1 MNRTYECAP
10 QSASMRAMIQLQ
22 NISLQRGAKFLLDA
36 ADLTIYPGQKVGLIG
51 GNGTGKSTLFQ
62 MLLGKLASDTG
73 TLDIPKQWRVAHMA
87 QEVGH
92 TSRSALDYVLDGDSE
107 LRRLER
113 EIIAAS
119 DSANNNGERLA
130 HLYGDM
136 ENIHAYSAPARA
148 QQLLNGLG
156 FSSGDDARPVT
167 DFSGGWRIRLNLA
180 QALMC
185 PSDLLLLDEPTNHL
199 DLDATLWLEEWLKRY
214 AGTLIIIS
222 HDRDFLDNIV
232 DRIVNIERQKLDN
245 YSGNYSSFERQRAE
259 KLAQQQA
266 TFEKQQERIAHVESY
281 IRRFRASATKAR
293 QAQSRIKELE
303 RMEKISAAHVDSPFT
318 FTFTCSDKMSVPLVH
333 ISGADIGY
341 RTENSEAKKI
351 LSKVELAIR
360 AETRIGLLGPN
371 GAGKSSLVKTLSG
384 ALPLLAG
391 ERTNGEHF
399 KLGYFAQ
406 HQLEALDINASA
418 ALHIQRLSPTAREQE
433 IRDFLGS
440 FDFHGERAFEPIT
453 HFSGGEKARLALA
466 IIAWEKPNVLLL
478 DEPTNHLDLEMRH
491 ALTMA
496 LQDFEG
502 AVIIVSHD
510 RHLLRNTVN
519 EFLLVA
525 DGKVS
530 EFDGDLED
538 YYKWLLQERQKQAAV
553 EEKYAPDNQGSGE
566 NKVDKKAQRQQSAA
580 QRQQLK
586 PLTNKL
592 KNLES
597 QMEKLQAKLTDIEIQ
612 LGDSSIYDDKNKAN
626 LQQLLLDQAKI
637 QQQLDEAEENWLILS
652 EEIEAANS

>member
-1 MNRTYECAP
+1 
-10 QSASMRAMIQLQ
+10 MRAMIQLQ
-22 NISLQRGAKFLLDA
+22 NVSVQRGTKFLLDA

-51 GNGTGKSTLFQ
+51 ANGTGKSTLFQ
-62 MLLGKLASDTG
+62 LLLGKLHSDTG
-73 TLDIPKQWRVAHMA
+73 SVDIPKQWRVAHMA

-107 LRRLER
+107 LRRLEQ
-113 EIIAAS
+113 EIATALQ
-119 DSANNNGERLA
+119 DPEHNGERLA
-130 HLYGDM
+130 HLYSDM
-136 ENIHAYSAPARA
+136 ENIHAYTAPSRA

-156 FSSGDDARPVT
+156 FAPGDDKRPVS

-214 AGTLIIIS
+214 PGTLIIIS

-232 DRIVNIERQKLDN
+232 DRIVNIEKQKLDN
-245 YSGNYSSFERQRAE
+245 YSGNYSAFERQRAE

-266 TFEKQQERIAHVESY
+266 SFEKQQERIAHVENY
-281 IRRFRASATKAR
+281 IRRFRAQATKAR

-303 RMEKISAAHVDSPFT
+303 RMEKIAPAHIDSPFT
-318 FTFTCSDKMSVPLVH
+318 FTFKCNDKMSVPLVH
-333 ISGADIGY
+333 IARADIGY
-341 RTENSEAKKI
+341 GTKVVLN
-351 LSKVELAIR
+351 KVELSIR
-360 AETRIGLLGPN
+360 AETRVGLLGPN
-371 GAGKSSLVKTLSG
+371 GAGKSSLVKTLAGS
-384 ALPLLAG
+384 LPLLAG
-391 ERTNGEHF
+391 DRTNGEHF

-418 ALHIQRLSPTAREQE
+418 ALHIQRLAPQAREQE

-440 FDFHGERAFEPIT
+440 FDFHGDRAFEPIT

-496 LQDFEG
+496 LQEFEG
-502 AVIIVSHD
+502 AVIVVSHD

-525 DGKVS
+525 DGSVS

-538 YYKWLLQERQKQAAV
+538 YYKWMQQQKANTAAT
-553 EEKYAPDNQGSGE
+553 EKEATIANESDA
-566 NKVDKKAQRQQSAA
+566 KVDKKAQRQQSAA
-580 QRQQLK
+580 QRAQLK

-592 KNLES
+592 KSLEN
-597 QMEKLQAKLTDIEIQ
+597 QMEKFQNRLGEIENL
-612 LGDSSIYDDKNKAN
+612 LGDSSIYEDKNKAK
-626 LQQLLLDQAKI
+626 LQELLAEQGKLQTQL
-637 QQQLDEAEENWLILS
+637 EESEENWLMVS
-652 EEIEAANS
+652 EELEAASQ

>member
-1 MNRTYECAP
+1 
-10 QSASMRAMIQLQ
+10 MRAMIQLQ
-22 NISLQRGAKFLLDA
+22 NISLQRGPKFLLDA

-113 EIIAAS
+113 EIIAAGS
-119 DSANNNGERLA
+119 DGALNNGERLA

-156 FSSGDDARPVT
+156 FNSGDDARPVT

-214 AGTLIIIS
+214 DGTLIIIS

-303 RMEKISAAHVDSPFT
+303 RMEKISAAHVDSPFS

-341 RTENSEAKKI
+341 QTDNNEAKKI

-440 FDFHGERAFEPIT
+440 FDFHGVRAFEPIT

-538 YYKWLLQERQKQAAV
+538 YYKWLLQERQAQAAA
-553 EEKYAPDNQGSGE
+553 EEKYAPASQGNSGE

-597 QMEKLQAKLTDIEIQ
+597 QMEKYQIKLADIETQ

-626 LQQLLLDQAKI
+626 LQKLLLDQAKV
-637 QQQLDEAEENWLILS
+637 QQQLDEAEESWLMIS
-652 EEIEAANS
+652 EEIEAASD

>member
-1 MNRTYECAP
+1 
-10 QSASMRAMIQLQ
+10 MIQLQ
-22 NISLQRGAKFLLDA
+22 NISLQRGPKFLLDA

-113 EIIAAS
+113 EIIAAGS
-119 DSANNNGERLA
+119 DGDKLA

-156 FSSGDDARPVT
+156 FNSGDDARPVT

-303 RMEKISAAHVDSPFT
+303 RMEKISAAHVDSPFS

-341 RTENSEAKKI
+341 QTENSEAKKI

-418 ALHIQRLSPTAREQE
+418 ALHIQRLSPMAREQE

-466 IIAWEKPNVLLL
+466 IIAWKKPNVLLL

-538 YYKWLLQERQKQAAV
+538 YYKWLLQERQAQAAA
-553 EEKYAPDNQGSGE
+553 EEKYAPENE

-597 QMEKLQAKLTDIEIQ
+597 QMEKYQTKLADIETQ

-626 LQQLLLDQAKI
+626 LQQLLLDQAKV
-637 QQQLDEAEENWLILS
+637 QQQLDEAEENWLLIS
-652 EEIEAANS
+652 EEIEAAS

>member
-1 MNRTYECAP
+1 
-10 QSASMRAMIQLQ
+10 MRAMIQLQ
-22 NISLQRGAKFLLDA
+22 NTSVQRGTKFLLDG

-51 GNGTGKSTLFQ
+51 ANGTGKSTLFQ
-62 MLLGKLASDTG
+62 LLLGKLHSDTG

-92 TSRSALDYVLDGDSE
+92 TTRSALDYVLDGDSE

-113 EIIAAS
+113 EIATALQ
-119 DSANNNGERLA
+119 DPEHNGEQLA
-130 HLYGDM
+130 HLYSDM
-136 ENIHAYSAPARA
+136 ENIHAYTAPSRA

-156 FSSGDDARPVT
+156 FAPGDDQRPVS

-214 AGTLIIIS
+214 PGTLIIIS

-232 DRIVNIERQKLDN
+232 DRIVNIEKQKLDN
-245 YSGNYSSFERQRAE
+245 YSGNYSAFERQRAE

-266 TFEKQQERIAHVESY
+266 SFEKQQERIAHVENY
-281 IRRFRASATKAR
+281 IRRFRAQATKAR

-303 RMEKISAAHVDSPFT
+303 RMEKIAPAHIDSPFT
-318 FTFTCSDKMSVPLVH
+318 FTFKCNDKMSVPLVH
-333 ISGADIGY
+333 IARADIGY
-341 RTENSEAKKI
+341 GTKVVLN
-351 LSKVELAIR
+351 KVELSIR
-360 AETRIGLLGPN
+360 AETRVGLLGPN
-371 GAGKSSLVKTLSG
+371 GAGKSSLVKTLAGS
-384 ALPLLAG
+384 LPLLAG
-391 ERTNGEHF
+391 DRTNGEHF

-418 ALHIQRLSPTAREQE
+418 ALHIQRLAPMAREQE

-496 LQDFEG
+496 LQEFEG
-502 AVIIVSHD
+502 AVIVVSHD

-525 DGKVS
+525 DGSVS

-538 YYKWLLQERQKQAAV
+538 YYKWMQQQKTSAANT
-553 EEKYAPDNQGSGE
+553 EKDTPADSE
-566 NKVDKKAQRQQSAA
+566 NDTKVDKKAQRQQSAA
-580 QRQQLK
+580 QRAQLK

-597 QMEKLQAKLTDIEIQ
+597 QLEKLQKRLSEIESL
-612 LGDSSIYDDKNKAN
+612 LGDSSIYEDKNKAK
-626 LQQLLLDQAKI
+626 LQELLAEQGKLQTQL
-637 QQQLDEAEENWLILS
+637 EETEENWLMVS
-652 EEIEAANS
+652 EELEAANQ

>member
-1 MNRTYECAP
+1 
-10 QSASMRAMIQLQ
+10 MIQLQ
-22 NISLQRGAKFLLDA
+22 NISVQRGTKFLLDA

-51 GNGTGKSTLFQ
+51 ANGTGKSTLFQ
-62 MLLGKLASDTG
+62 LLLGILHSDTG
-73 TLDIPKQWRVAHMA
+73 SLDIPKQWRIAHMA

-107 LRRLER
+107 LRRLEQ
-113 EIIAAS
+113 EIAE
-119 DSANNNGERLA
+119 ANADPEHNGEKLA
-130 HLYGDM
+130 HLYSDM
-136 ENIHAYSAPARA
+136 ENIHAYTAPSRA

-156 FSSGDDARPVT
+156 FAAGDDKRPVS

-214 AGTLIIIS
+214 PGTLIIIS

-232 DRIVNIERQKLDN
+232 DRIVNIEKQKLDN
-245 YSGNYSSFERQRAE
+245 YSGNYSAFERQRAE

-266 TFEKQQERIAHVESY
+266 SFEKQQERIAHVESY
-281 IRRFRASATKAR
+281 IRRFRAQATKAR

-303 RMEKISAAHVDSPFT
+303 RMEKIAPAHIDSPFS
-318 FTFTCSDKMSVPLVH
+318 FTFKCNDKMSVPLVH
-333 ISGADIGY
+333 IARADIGY
-341 RTENSEAKKI
+341 GSKI
-351 LSKVELAIR
+351 ILNKVELAIR

-371 GAGKSSLVKTLSG
+371 GAGKSSLVKTLAGS
-384 ALPLLAG
+384 LPLITG
-391 ERTNGEHF
+391 DRTNGEHF

-418 ALHIQRLSPTAREQE
+418 ALHIQRLSPMAREQE

-440 FDFHGERAFEPIT
+440 FDFHGDRAFEPIT

-496 LQDFEG
+496 LQEFEG
-502 AVIIVSHD
+502 AVIVVSHD

-538 YYKWLLQERQKQAAV
+538 YYKWMQQQKTNAAV
-553 EEKYAPDNQGSGE
+553 AEKETLVANEND

-580 QRQQLK
+580 QRAQLK

-592 KNLES
+592 KSLET
-597 QMEKLQAKLTDIEIQ
+597 QLEKLQKRLGEIEAL
-612 LGDSSIYDDKNKAN
+612 LGDSAIYDDKNKAK
-626 LQQLLLDQAKI
+626 LQELIAEQGKLQT
-637 QQQLDEAEENWLILS
+637 QVEEAEENWLMVS
-652 EEIEAANS
+652 EELEAASQ

>member
-1 MNRTYECAP
+1 
-10 QSASMRAMIQLQ
+10 MRAMIQLQ
-22 NISLQRGAKFLLDA
+22 NISLQRGAKFLLDS
-36 ADLTIYPGQKVGLIG
+36 ADLTIYPGQKIGLIG

-62 MLLGKLASDTG
+62 MLLAKLASDTG
-73 TLDIPKQWRVAHMA
+73 TLDIPRQWRIAHMA

-107 LRRLER
+107 LRRLES
-113 EIIAAS
+113 EITAAGS
-119 DSANNNGERLA
+119 DGDKLA
-130 HLYGDM
+130 RLYGEM

-156 FSSGDDARPVT
+156 FNKGDDARPVT

-199 DLDATLWLEEWLKRY
+199 DLDATLWLEEWLNRY
-214 AGTLIIIS
+214 PGTLIIIS

-232 DRIVNIERQKLDN
+232 DRIVCIEQQKLDN
-245 YSGNYSSFERQRAE
+245 YSGNYSAYERQRAE

-266 TFEKQQERIAHVESY
+266 SYEKQQARIAHVENY
-281 IRRFRASATKAR
+281 IRRFRAQATKAR

-318 FTFTCSDKMSVPLVH
+318 FSFKCSDKMSVPLVH
-333 ISGADIGY
+333 ISGAQIGY
-341 RTENSEAKKI
+341 GEKVV
-351 LSKVELAIR
+351 LDKVELAIR

-371 GAGKSSLVKTLSG
+371 GAGKSSLVKTLAGS
-384 ALPLLAG
+384 LPLMAG

-478 DEPTNHLDLEMRH
+478 DEPTNHLDLEMRQ

-525 DGKVS
+525 DGRVS

-538 YYKWLLQERQKQAAV
+538 YHKWLLQRRQQQAAA
-553 EEKYAPDNQGSGE
+553 EEKYAPDNE

-580 QRQQLK
+580 QRAQLK

-592 KNLES
+592 KTLES
-597 QMEKLQAKLTDIEIQ
+597 QMEKLQKRLGEIEAELSDSTLYHDDHKAK
-612 LGDSSIYDDKNKAN
+612 
-626 LQQLLLDQAKI
+626 LQQLLLDQAKL
-637 QQQLDEAEENWLILS
+637 QQDLDTAEENWLMVS
-652 EEIEAANS
+652 EELEAASQ

>member
-1 MNRTYECAP
+1 
-10 QSASMRAMIQLQ
+10 MRAMIQLQ

-36 ADLTIYPGQKVGLIG
+36 ADLTIYPGQKIGLIG
-51 GNGTGKSTLFQ
+51 ANGSGKSTLFT

-73 TLDIPKQWRVAHMA
+73 TVDIPKQWRTAHMA

-92 TSRSALDYVLDGDSE
+92 TSRSALEYVLDGDSE
-107 LRRLER
+107 LRRLEQ
-113 EIIAAS
+113 EIITAGS
-119 DSANNNGERLA
+119 DGEKLA
-130 HLYGDM
+130 RLYGEM
-136 ENIHAYSAPARA
+136 ENIFAYSAASRA

-156 FSSGDDARPVT
+156 FVSGDDSRPVT

-214 AGTLIIIS
+214 PGTLIIIS

-245 YSGNYSSFERQRAE
+245 YSGNYSAFERQRAE
-259 KLAQQQA
+259 KLAQQQSS
-266 TFEKQQERIAHVESY
+266 FEKQQERIAHVENY

-303 RMEKISAAHVDSPFT
+303 RMEKIAPAHIDSPFS
-318 FTFTCSDKMSVPLVH
+318 FTFKCSDKMSVPLVH
-333 ISGADIGY
+333 IASANIGY
-341 RTENSEAKKI
+341 RDTVNNSETAI
-351 LSKVELAIR
+351 LQKVDLSIR
-360 AETRIGLLGPN
+360 GETRIGLLGPN
-371 GAGKSSLVKTLSG
+371 GAGKSSLVKTLAG
-384 ALPLLAG
+384 LLPLLSG

-406 HQLEALDINASA
+406 HQLEALDITASA
-418 ALHIQRLSPTAREQE
+418 ALHIQRLAPLAREQE

-440 FDFHGERAFEPIT
+440 FDFHGPRAFEPIT

-466 IIAWEKPNVLLL
+466 LIAWEKPNVLLL

-525 DGKVS
+525 NGKVN

-538 YYKWLLQERQKQAAV
+538 YYKWLLQQRQLLTNT
-553 EEKYAPDNQGSGE
+553 EENTVPNSE
-566 NKVDKKAQRQQSAA
+566 NKTDKKSQRQQSAA

-592 KNLES
+592 KNLET
-597 QMEKLQAKLTDIEIQ
+597 QMEKYQKQLSDIEAQ

-626 LQQLLLDQAKI
+626 LQQLLLEQAKV
-637 QQQLDEAEENWLILS
+637 QLNLDDAEENWLVVS
-652 EEIEAANS
+652 EEIDAANQ

>member
-1 MNRTYECAP
+1 
-10 QSASMRAMIQLQ
+10 MRGMIQLQ
-22 NISLQRGAKFLLDA
+22 NISLQRGSKFLLDA
-36 ADLTIYPGQKVGLIG
+36 ADLTIYPGQKIGLIG
-51 GNGTGKSTLFQ
+51 ANGTGKSSLFK
-62 MLLGKLASDTG
+62 MLLGELHSDTG
-73 TLDIPKQWRVAHMA
+73 TLDIPRQWRIAHMA

-107 LRRLER
+107 LRRLEG
-113 EIIAAS
+113 EIINAGS
-119 DSANNNGERLA
+119 DGEKLA
-130 HLYGDM
+130 HLYSEM
-136 ENIHAYSAPARA
+136 ENIFAYSAPARA

-156 FSSGDDARPVT
+156 FAPGDDARPVT

-232 DRIVNIERQKLDN
+232 DRIVCVEKQKLDN
-245 YSGNYSSFERQRAE
+245 YSGNYSAFERQRAE

-266 TFEKQQERIAHVESY
+266 SYEKQQERIAHVENY
-281 IRRFRASATKAR
+281 IRRFRAQATKAR

-303 RMEKISAAHVDSPFT
+303 RMEKIAPAHIDSPFT
-318 FTFTCSDKMSVPLVH
+318 FTFKCSDKMSVPLVH
-333 ISGADIGY
+333 IARATIGY
-341 RTENSEAKKI
+341 GDKVV
-351 LSKVELAIR
+351 LDKVELSIR

-371 GAGKSSLVKTLSG
+371 GAGKSSLVKTLAGS
-384 ALPLLAG
+384 LQLLAG

-406 HQLEALDINASA
+406 HQLEALDIHASA
-418 ALHIQRLSPTAREQE
+418 ALHIQRLSLTAREQE

-440 FDFHGERAFEPIT
+440 FDFHGDRAFEPIT

-496 LQDFEG
+496 LQEFEG

-525 DGKVS
+525 NGSVT
-530 EFDGDLED
+530 EFDGDLAD
-538 YYKWLLQERQKQAAV
+538 YYQWMQQQKVSVAATEKAAV
-553 EEKYAPDNQGSGE
+553 PEADN
-566 NKVDKKAQRQQSAA
+566 KIDKKAQRQQSAA
-580 QRQQLK
+580 QRAQLK

-592 KNLES
+592 KSLEQ
-597 QMEKLQAKLTDIEIQ
+597 QMEKLQARLAVIEAELSNTAIYEDEHKAKLQ
-612 LGDSSIYDDKNKAN
+612 A
-626 LQQLLLDQAKI
+626 LLLEQAKL
-637 QQQLDEAEENWLILS
+637 QVQLEETEENWLVVS

>member
-1 MNRTYECAP
+1 
-10 QSASMRAMIQLQ
+10 MRAMIQLQ
-22 NISLQRGAKFLLDA
+22 NISLQRGPKFLLDA

-51 GNGTGKSTLFQ
+51 ANGTGKSTLFQ
-62 MLLGKLASDTG
+62 MLLGQLASDTG
-73 TLDIPKQWRVAHMA
+73 TVDIPKQWRTAHMA

-113 EIIAAS
+113 AIVAADS
-119 DSANNNGERLA
+119 DGTHNNGEQLA

-148 QQLLNGLG
+148 QQLLSGLG
-156 FSSGDDARPVT
+156 FSNGDDARPVT

-214 AGTLIIIS
+214 EGTLIIIS
-222 HDRDFLDNIV
+222 HDRDFLDNII
-232 DRIVNIERQKLDN
+232 DRIVNIEKQKLDN

-303 RMEKISAAHVDSPFT
+303 RMEKISAAHVDSPFS

-341 RTENSEAKKI
+341 QTANNEVTKI

-440 FDFHGERAFEPIT
+440 FDFHGVRAFEPIT

-538 YYKWLLQERQKQAAV
+538 YYKWLLQQRQAQTAV
-553 EEKYAPDNQGSGE
+553 EEKHSPDNE
-566 NKVDKKAQRQQSAA
+566 NKVDKKSQRQQSAA

-597 QMEKLQAKLTDIEIQ
+597 QMEKLQTKLANIETQ

-626 LQQLLLDQAKI
+626 LQQLLLDQAKV
-637 QQQLDEAEENWLILS
+637 QQQLDEAEENWLLIS
-652 EEIEAANS
+652 EEIEVASN

>member
-1 MNRTYECAP
+1 
-10 QSASMRAMIQLQ
+10 MIQLQ
-22 NISLQRGAKFLLDA
+22 NVSVQRGAKFLLDA
-36 ADLTIYPGQKVGLIG
+36 AELTVYPGQKVGLIG
-51 GNGTGKSTLFQ
+51 ANGCGKSTLFQ
-62 MLLGKLASDTG
+62 LLLGSLHSDTG
-73 TLDIPKQWRVAHMA
+73 SVDIPKNWRIAHMA

-92 TSRSALDYVLDGDSE
+92 TARTALDYVLDGDTE

-113 EIIAAS
+113 EIEQATAKG
-119 DSANNNGERLA
+119 DGEKLA
-130 HLYGDM
+130 HFFSEM
-136 ENIHAYSAPARA
+136 ENIDAYTAPSRA

-156 FSSGDDARPVT
+156 FATGDDQRPVT

-214 AGTLIIIS
+214 PGTLLIIS

-232 DRIVNIERQKLDN
+232 DRIVSIEQQKRES
-245 YSGNYSSFERQRAE
+245 YTGNYSSYERQRAE

-266 TFEKQQERIAHVESY
+266 SYEKQQARIAHVENY
-281 IRRFRASATKAR
+281 IRRFRAQATKAR

-303 RMEKISAAHVDSPFT
+303 RMEKIAPAHIDSPFT
-318 FTFTCSDKMSVPLVH
+318 FTFKCHDKISVPLVH
-333 ISGADIGY
+333 IARGDIGY
-341 RTENSEAKKI
+341 PGKRVLTN
-351 LSKVELAIR
+351 VELAIR

-371 GAGKSSLVKTLSG
+371 GAGKSSLVKTLAG
-384 ALPLLAG
+384 LLPLLAG
-391 ERTNGEHF
+391 DRTNGEHF

-406 HQLEALDINASA
+406 HQLEALDMNASP
-418 ALHIQRLSPTAREQE
+418 ALHIQRLAPSAREQE

-440 FDFHGERAFEPIT
+440 FDFHGDRAFEPIT

-466 IIAWEKPNVLLL
+466 LIAWEKPNVLLL

-496 LQDFEG
+496 LQEFEG
-502 AVIIVSHD
+502 AVIVVSHD

-525 DGKVS
+525 NGAVN

-538 YYKWLLQERQKQAAV
+538 YYKWLLQQRQLAQAQEKQAATQTSNS
-553 EEKYAPDNQGSGE
+553 DD
-566 NKVDKKAQRQQSAA
+566 KVDKKAQRQQSAA
-580 QRQQLK
+580 QRAQLK

-592 KNLES
+592 KSLEA
-597 QMEKLQAKLTDIEIQ
+597 QMEKLQKRLAEIETQ
-612 LGDSSIYDDKNKAN
+612 LGDPSIYDEKNKAI
-626 LQQLLLDQAKI
+626 LQPLLQERAKL
-637 QQQLDEAEENWLILS
+637 QTQLDETEENWLLIS
-652 EEIEAANS
+652 EELEAASQ

>member
-1 MNRTYECAP
+1 MC
-10 QSASMRAMIQLQ
+10 AMIQLQ
-22 NISLQRGAKFLLDA
+22 NISLQRGPKFLLES

-51 GNGTGKSTLFQ
+51 ANGCGKSTLFQ

-73 TLDIPKQWRVAHMA
+73 TLDIPKQWRIAHMA
-87 QEVGH
+87 QEVSH

-107 LRRLER
+107 LRRLET
-113 EIIAAS
+113 EIS
-119 DSANNNGERLA
+119 VEQDGPLNNGERLA
-130 HLYGDM
+130 KLYGEM

-156 FSSGDDARPVT
+156 FVTGDTNRPVT

-214 AGTLIIIS
+214 AGTLVIIS

-245 YSGNYSSFERQRAE
+245 YSGNYSAFERQRAE

-266 TFEKQQERIAHVESY
+266 SYEKQQERIAHVENY
-281 IRRFRASATKAR
+281 IRRFRAQATKAR

-318 FTFTCSDKMSVPLVH
+318 FTFQCSEKISVPLVN
-333 ISGADIGY
+333 ISQADIGY
-341 RTENSEAKKI
+341 GDKRI
-351 LSKVELAIR
+351 LEKVNLAIR

-371 GAGKSSLVKTLSG
+371 GAGKSSLVKTLAGS
-384 ALPLLAG
+384 LSLMCG

-418 ALHIQRLSPTAREQE
+418 ALHIQRLAPSAREQE

-440 FDFHGERAFEPIT
+440 FDFHGDRAFEPIT

-478 DEPTNHLDLEMRH
+478 DEPTNHLDLEMRQ

-530 EFDGDLED
+530 EFDGDLDD
-538 YYKWLLQERQKQAAV
+538 YYKWLLQQRQAQNAI
-553 EEKYAPDNQGSGE
+553 EEKDAFQNND

-592 KNLES
+592 KSLET
-597 QMEKLQAKLTDIEIQ
+597 QMEKLQTKLADIEIQ
-612 LGDSSIYDDKNKAN
+612 LGDTSIYDEKNKSN
-626 LQQLLLDQAKI
+626 LQQLLLQQAKL
-637 QQQLDEAEENWLILS
+637 QQELDETEENWLDVS
-652 EEIEAANS
+652 EEIERANA

>member
-1 MNRTYECAP
+1 
-10 QSASMRAMIQLQ
+10 MRAMIQLQ
-22 NISLQRGAKFLLDA
+22 NISLQRGPKFLLDA

-113 EIIAAS
+113 EIIAAGS
-119 DSANNNGERLA
+119 DGDKLA

-156 FSSGDDARPVT
+156 FNSGDDARPVT

-303 RMEKISAAHVDSPFT
+303 RMEKISAAHVDSPFS

-341 RTENSEAKKI
+341 QTENSEAKKI

-418 ALHIQRLSPTAREQE
+418 ALHIQRLSPMAREQE

-466 IIAWEKPNVLLL
+466 IIAWKKPNVLLL

-538 YYKWLLQERQKQAAV
+538 YYKWLLQERQAQAAA
-553 EEKYAPDNQGSGE
+553 EEKYAPENE

-597 QMEKLQAKLTDIEIQ
+597 QMEKYQTKLADIETQ

-626 LQQLLLDQAKI
+626 LQQLLLDQAKV
-637 QQQLDEAEENWLILS
+637 QQQLDEAEENWLLIS
-652 EEIEAANS
+652 EEIEAASNA

>member
-1 MNRTYECAP
+1 
-10 QSASMRAMIQLQ
+10 MRAMIQLQ

-36 ADLTIYPGQKVGLIG
+36 ADLTIYPGQKIGLIG
-51 GNGTGKSTLFQ
+51 ANGTGKSTLFK
-62 MLLGKLASDTG
+62 MLLGELHSDTG

-92 TSRSALDYVLDGDSE
+92 TTRSALDYVLDGDIE

-113 EIIAAS
+113 EIVAAGS
-119 DSANNNGERLA
+119 NGEKLA
-130 HLYGDM
+130 HLYSEM
-136 ENIHAYSAPARA
+136 ENIFAYSAPARA

-156 FSSGDDARPVT
+156 FNPGDDARPVT

-214 AGTLIIIS
+214 PGTLIIIS
-222 HDRDFLDNIV
+222 HDRDFLDNII
-232 DRIVNIERQKLDN
+232 DRIVNIEKQKLDN

-266 TFEKQQERIAHVESY
+266 SYEKQQERIAHVENY
-281 IRRFRASATKAR
+281 IRRFRAQATKAR

-303 RMEKISAAHVDSPFT
+303 RMEKIAPAHIDSPFT

-333 ISGADIGY
+333 IARAKIGY
-341 RTENSEAKKI
+341 GDKVV
-351 LSKVELAIR
+351 LDKVELSIR

-371 GAGKSSLVKTLSG
+371 GAGKSSLVKTLAGS
-384 ALPLLAG
+384 LQLLAG

-418 ALHIQRLSPTAREQE
+418 ALHIQRLAPSAREQE

-440 FDFHGERAFEPIT
+440 FDFHGDRAFEPIT

-496 LQDFEG
+496 LQEFEG

-525 DGKVS
+525 NGSVS

-538 YYKWLLQERQKQAAV
+538 YYRWMQQQKSTAV
-553 EEKYAPDNQGSGE
+553 NTEKE
-566 NKVDKKAQRQQSAA
+566 NVTISESDKIDKKAQRQHSAA
-580 QRQQLK
+580 QRAQLK

-592 KNLES
+592 KSLET
-597 QMEKLQAKLTDIEIQ
+597 QMEKLQTRLATIEIE
-612 LGDSSIYDDKNKAN
+612 LSDTGIYDDKNKTK
-626 LQQLLLDQAKI
+626 LQTLLVEQAKL
-637 QQQLDEAEENWLILS
+637 QTQLDETEENWLAVS
-652 EEIEAANS
+652 EEIEAAN

>member
-1 MNRTYECAP
+1 
-10 QSASMRAMIQLQ
+10 MIQLQ

-73 TLDIPKQWRVAHMA
+73 SLDIPKQWRVAHMA

-113 EIIAAS
+113 EIAEA
-119 DSANNNGERLA
+119 DHNNGERLA

-156 FSSGDDARPVT
+156 FNAGDDARPVT

-232 DRIVNIERQKLDN
+232 DRIVNIEKQKLDL

-266 TFEKQQERIAHVESY
+266 TYEKQQERIAHVESY

-318 FTFTCSDKMSVPLVH
+318 FTFKCNEKMSVPLVH

-341 RTENSEAKKI
+341 QTENNEVKKI

-418 ALHIQRLSPTAREQE
+418 ALHIQRLSPTVREQE

-525 DGKVS
+525 NGKVS

-538 YYKWLLQERQKQAAV
+538 YYKWLLQERQAQAAA
-553 EEKYAPDNQGSGE
+553 EAKAAPDNAESGGD
-566 NKVDKKAQRQQSAA
+566 KVDKKAQRQQSAA

-597 QMEKLQAKLTDIEIQ
+597 QMEKYQTQLADIENQ
-612 LGDSSIYDDKNKAN
+612 LGDSSIYDDKNKAR
-626 LQQLLLDQAKI
+626 LQQLLLDQAKV
-637 QQQLDEAEENWLILS
+637 QQQLDEAEENWLLIS
-652 EEIEAANS
+652 EEIEAASH

>member
-1 MNRTYECAP
+1 
-10 QSASMRAMIQLQ
+10 MIQLQ
-22 NISLQRGAKFLLDA
+22 NVSVQRGTKFLLDA

-51 GNGTGKSTLFQ
+51 ANGTGKSTLFQ
-62 MLLGKLASDTG
+62 LLLGTLHSDTG
-73 TLDIPKQWRVAHMA
+73 TLDIPRQWRIAHMA

-107 LRRLER
+107 LRRLEQ
-113 EIIAAS
+113 EIAE
-119 DSANNNGERLA
+119 ANADPEQNGEKLA
-130 HLYGDM
+130 HLYSDM
-136 ENIHAYSAPARA
+136 ENIHAYTAPSRA

-156 FSSGDDARPVT
+156 FAAGDDKRPVS

-214 AGTLIIIS
+214 PGTLIIIS

-232 DRIVNIERQKLDN
+232 DRIVNIEKQKLDN
-245 YSGNYSSFERQRAE
+245 YSGNYSAFERQRAE

-266 TFEKQQERIAHVESY
+266 SYEKQQERIAHVESY
-281 IRRFRASATKAR
+281 IRRFRAQATKAR

-303 RMEKISAAHVDSPFT
+303 RMEKIAPAHIDSPFS
-318 FTFTCSDKMSVPLVH
+318 FTFKCNDKMSVPLVH
-333 ISGADIGY
+333 IARATIGY
-341 RTENSEAKKI
+341 DTKVV
-351 LSKVELAIR
+351 LDKVELSIR

-371 GAGKSSLVKTLSG
+371 GAGKSSLVKTLAGS
-384 ALPLLAG
+384 LPLIAG
-391 ERTNGEHF
+391 DRTNGEHF

-418 ALHIQRLSPTAREQE
+418 ALHIQRLSPAAREQE

-440 FDFHGERAFEPIT
+440 FDFHGDRAFEPIT

-496 LQDFEG
+496 LQEFEG
-502 AVIIVSHD
+502 AVIVVSHD

-538 YYKWLLQERQKQAAV
+538 YYKWMQQQKANAV
-553 EEKYAPDNQGSGE
+553 ATEKEIVVASDND

-580 QRQQLK
+580 QRAQLK

-592 KNLES
+592 KSLEA
-597 QMEKLQAKLTDIEIQ
+597 QMEKLQTRLADVETQ
-612 LGDSSIYDDKNKAN
+612 LGDSNIYDEKNKAK
-626 LQQLLLDQAKI
+626 LQELVLEQAKLNA
-637 QQQLDEAEENWLILS
+637 QLEEAEENWLLVS
-652 EEIEAANS
+652 EELEAASQ

>member
-1 MNRTYECAP
+1 
-10 QSASMRAMIQLQ
+10 MRAMIQLQ
-22 NISLQRGAKFLLDA
+22 NVSVQRGTKFLLDA

-51 GNGTGKSTLFQ
+51 ANGTGKSTLFQ
-62 MLLGKLASDTG
+62 LLLGQLQSDTG
-73 TLDIPKQWRVAHMA
+73 SVDIPKQWRIAHMA

-107 LRRLER
+107 LRRLEQD
-113 EIIAAS
+113 IATALQ
-119 DSANNNGERLA
+119 DPEHNGEQLA
-130 HLYGDM
+130 HLYSDM
-136 ENIHAYSAPARA
+136 ENIHAYTAPSRA

-156 FSSGDDARPVT
+156 FAAGDDQRPVS

-199 DLDATLWLEEWLKRY
+199 DLDATLWLEDWLKRY
-214 AGTLIIIS
+214 PGTLIIIS

-232 DRIVNIERQKLDN
+232 DRIVCIERQKLDN
-245 YSGNYSSFERQRAE
+245 YSGNYSAYERQRAE
-259 KLAQQQA
+259 KLAQQQVSY
-266 TFEKQQERIAHVESY
+266 EKQQARIAHVESY
-281 IRRFRASATKAR
+281 IRRFRAQATKAR

-303 RMEKISAAHVDSPFT
+303 RMEKIAPAHIDSPFT
-318 FTFTCSDKMSVPLVH
+318 FTFQCHDKMSVPLVH
-333 ISGADIGY
+333 ITRGAIGY
-341 RTENSEAKKI
+341 KTAEQSDKVI
-351 LSKVELAIR
+351 LNNVELAIR
-360 AETRIGLLGPN
+360 AETRVGLLGPN
-371 GAGKSSLVKTLSG
+371 GAGKSSLVKTLAGS
-384 ALPLLAG
+384 LPLLGG

-406 HQLEALDINASA
+406 HQLEALDMNASA
-418 ALHIQRLSPTAREQE
+418 ALHIQRLSPQAREQE

-440 FDFHGERAFEPIT
+440 FDFHGDRAFEPIT

-496 LQDFEG
+496 LQEFEG
-502 AVIIVSHD
+502 AVIVVSHD

-525 DGKVS
+525 DGKVE

-538 YYKWLLQERQKQAAV
+538 YYQWMQQQKIKAAAA
-553 EEKYAPDNQGSGE
+553 EKSALEKLAVAGADSE
-566 NKVDKKAQRQQSAA
+566 IKVDKKAQRQQSAA
-580 QRQQLK
+580 QRAQLK

-592 KNLES
+592 KSLET
-597 QMEKLQAKLTDIEIQ
+597 QLEKLQVRLGDIETQ
-612 LGDSSIYDDKNKAN
+612 LGDPAIYEEKNKTK
-626 LQQLLLDQAKI
+626 LQELIAEQAKL
-637 QQQLDEAEENWLILS
+637 QTQLEETEENWLLIS
-652 EEIEAANS
+652 EELEAASQ

>member
-1 MNRTYECAP
+1 MNTR
-10 QSASMRAMIQLQ
+10 QSARMRAMIQLQ
-22 NISLQRGAKFLLDA
+22 NISLQRGPKFLLDA
-36 ADLTIYPGQKVGLIG
+36 ANLTIYPGQKVGLIG
-51 GNGTGKSTLFQ
+51 ANGTGKSTLFQ
-62 MLLGKLASDTG
+62 MLLGQLASDTG
-73 TLDIPKQWRVAHMA
+73 TVDIPKQWRTAHMA

-113 EIIAAS
+113 EIVAADS
-119 DSANNNGERLA
+119 DGTHNNGEQLA

-214 AGTLIIIS
+214 EGTLIIIS
-222 HDRDFLDNIV
+222 HDRDFLDNII
-232 DRIVNIERQKLDN
+232 DRIVNIEKQKLDN

-303 RMEKISAAHVDSPFT
+303 RMEKISAAHVDSPFS

-341 RTENSEAKKI
+341 QTANNEVTKI

-418 ALHIQRLSPTAREQE
+418 ALHIQRLTPTAREQE

-440 FDFHGERAFEPIT
+440 FDFHGVRAFEPIT

-510 RHLLRNTVN
+510 RHLLRNTVD

-538 YYKWLLQERQKQAAV
+538 YYKWLLQQRQAQTSV
-553 EEKYAPDNQGSGE
+553 EEKYSPDNE

-597 QMEKLQAKLTDIEIQ
+597 QMEKFQSKLADIEIQ
-612 LGDSSIYDDKNKAN
+612 LGDSSIYDDKNKVN
-626 LQQLLLDQAKI
+626 LQQLLLDQAKV
-637 QQQLDEAEENWLILS
+637 QQQMDEAEENWLLIS
-652 EEIEAANS
+652 EEIEVASN

>member
-1 MNRTYECAP
+1 
-10 QSASMRAMIQLQ
+10 MRAMIQLQ
-22 NISLQRGAKFLLDA
+22 NISLQRGPKFLLES

-51 GNGTGKSTLFQ
+51 ANGCGKSTLFQ
-62 MLLGKLASDTG
+62 MLLGRLASDTG
-73 TLDIPKQWRVAHMA
+73 SLDIPKQWRMAHMA

-92 TSRSALDYVLDGDSE
+92 TSRSALDYVLDGDNE
-107 LRRLER
+107 LRRLEH
-113 EIIAAS
+113 EINLEQ
-119 DSANNNGERLA
+119 DGPLNNGERLA
-130 HLYGDM
+130 KLYGEM
-136 ENIHAYSAPARA
+136 ENIHAYSAPSRA
-148 QQLLNGLG
+148 QQLLSGLG
-156 FSSGDDARPVT
+156 FLSTDFNRPVT

-214 AGTLIIIS
+214 EGTLIIIS

-245 YSGNYSSFERQRAE
+245 YSGNYSAFERQRAE

-266 TFEKQQERIAHVESY
+266 SYEKQQERIAHVENY
-281 IRRFRASATKAR
+281 IRRFRAQATKAR

-318 FTFTCSDKMSVPLVH
+318 FTFKCSEKISVPLVN
-333 ISGADIGY
+333 ISQADIGY
-341 RTENSEAKKI
+341 GDKRI
-351 LSKVELAIR
+351 LEKVNLAIR

-371 GAGKSSLVKTLSG
+371 GAGKSSLVKTLAGS
-384 ALPLLAG
+384 LPLIHG

-418 ALHIQRLSPTAREQE
+418 ALHIQRLAPTAREQE

-478 DEPTNHLDLEMRH
+478 DEPTNHLDLEMRQ

-530 EFDGDLED
+530 EFDGDLDD
-538 YYKWLLQERQKQAAV
+538 YYKWLLQQRQSQNAQ
-553 EEKYAPDNQGSGE
+553 EEKYSSENND

-592 KNLES
+592 KNLEA
-597 QMEKLQAKLTDIEIQ
+597 QMEKLQTKLADIEYQ

-626 LQQLLLDQAKI
+626 LQQLLLQQAKF
-637 QQQLDEAEENWLILS
+637 QQELGEAEESWLIVS